1 MKVALIALAALSLV
15 SVAAPASAEDGW
27 RDRDH
32 GRHDSDWRHRHHR
45 SGITVDV
52 GRSYARANCAVKV
65 TKIHRSNGTT
75 VTRRVR
81 SCD

>member
-1 MKVALIALAALSLV
+1 MKATLVALAALSLL
-15 SVAAPASAEDGW
+15 SVVTPASAQDGW

-32 GRHDSDWRHRHHR
+32 RWHDSDRRHHHR

-52 GRSYARANCAVKV
+52 GRAYARSNCAVKV
-65 TKIHRSNGTT
+65 TKVHRSNGTT

-81 SCD
+81 RCD